1 MRSLTTQA
9 NGPSG
14 MSPSVVETCTPYP
27 ASSSTTRISSAMC
40 TSSSSTRSERIGRG
54 SAGPRSVAT
63 FAVAKP
69 LRDRWVRHVHWS
81 PPGLEAWRTNV
92 QNGVPD
98 HPLDPVAVA
107 SAERQMLPPP
117 EDKRMRQL
125 LEALC
130 DATRVKIV
138 RALRDDNTMAA
149 GDLAHVIGRS
159 RSATSQHLKVLR
171 DLGVVSA

>member
-1 MRSLTTQA
+1 M
-9 NGPSG
+9 
-14 MSPSVVETCTPYP
+14 
-27 ASSSTTRISSAMC
+27 
-40 TSSSSTRSERIGRG
+40 
-54 SAGPRSVAT
+54 
-63 FAVAKP
+63 
-69 LRDRWVRHVHWS
+69 
-81 PPGLEAWRTNV
+81 

-98 HPLDPVAVA
+98 RPLDPAAVE
-107 SAERQMLPPP
+107 SAERQMLKPR
-117 EDKRMRQL
+117 EEERMRQL

-171 DLGVVSA
+171 DLGVVTGSRNGNVVRYSLAPDVTGQVIETAVAAFDDLHASGSDAA